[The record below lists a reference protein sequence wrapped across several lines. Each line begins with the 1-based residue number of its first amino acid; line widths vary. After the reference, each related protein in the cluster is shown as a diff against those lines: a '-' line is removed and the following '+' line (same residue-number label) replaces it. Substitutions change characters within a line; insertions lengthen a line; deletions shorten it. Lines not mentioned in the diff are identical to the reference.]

1 MEVFNIVTSLAKD
14 NSEDSIN
21 PDLGSLLLTS
31 ARFSI
36 SLFLEWLDHQPLFK
50 VLNLSL

>member
-1 MEVFNIVTSLAKD
+1 MAVFNIVTSLAKD
-14 NSEDSIN
+14 NFEDSIN
-21 PDLGSLLLTS
+21 PNLGTLQLTS

-36 SLFLEWLDHQPLFK
+36 SLFLEWLDHQSSFK